1 MGNPTTPARLP
12 QRPKLGLPAGAAP
25 RGVVARTP
33 PPAAAAFHIVW
44 AVGRRGPRYRHPTR
58 EAAMAE
64 ADRLA
69 ALDHGRTFEVF
80 ACVAAGKVT
89 R

>member
-1 MGNPTTPARLP
+1 MNFT
-12 QRPKLGLPAGAAP
+12 RPKLGLPPGTAP

-33 PPAAAAFHIVW
+33 PPAAAAFHVVW
-44 AVGRRGPRYRHPTR
+44 ARGRRGPRYKHPTR

-64 ADRLA
+64 AQRLA
-69 ALDHGRTFEVF
+69 DLDHGRLFEVF
-80 ACVAAGKVT
+80 ACVPAGSVQ